1 MTIRTLF
8 MTAPDF
14 DTVIDRRQVP
24 TSKWDRYPEDVL
36 PMWVA
41 DMDFAVAEPITDAV
55 RQRLVHPVLG
65 YGGPG
70 PASLRD
76 LIAADMQDLHGW
88 SISPADIVFL
98 PGVVPGFNQALK
110 AVTQPG
116 DRLVVETPVYPPILA
131 AAENWGLIRSD
142 VAVRPIA
149 EGSIPDLE
157 RLTTALNGAAAFLLC
172 NPHNPTGTVR
182 TRAELEAIANA
193 CLASGTVIVSDEIH
207 CDIIY
212 DGRKHLPI
220 AALSPEIARRTI
232 TLMAASKTYNIAG
245 LKTAYAIIPDADLRR
260 RFVGAS
266 LGMTEGANV
275 LGLVATEAALRH
287 GRPWKEALLTY
298 LEANRDHLIARLGR
312 EIPEIRLNT
321 TAATYLAWLD
331 CSALE
336 LGDAYRFFL
345 DRAKVAFNPGSS
357 FAGNDQHVRLNFGCP
372 RALLDAGID
381 RMIKALSQR

>member
-1 MTIRTLF
+1 M
-8 MTAPDF
+8 AGHDF

-41 DMDFAVAEPITDAV
+41 DMDFPVAEPIAAALRD
-55 RQRLVHPVLG
+55 RLDHPVFG

-70 PASLRD
+70 PATLRD
-76 LIAADMQDLHGW
+76 LIAADMQDLYGW
-88 SISPADIVFL
+88 SISPADVVFL

-110 AVTQPG
+110 AFTRPG

-131 AAENWGLIRSD
+131 AAGHWELTRVD
-142 VAVRPIA
+142 VQVRPVP
-149 EGSIPDLE
+149 EGSAVDLD
-157 RLTTALNGAAAFLLC
+157 RLTGALVEAKAFLLC
-172 NPHNPTGTVR
+172 NPHNPTGRTR
-182 TRAELEAIANA
+182 TRAELEAIAKA
-193 CLASGTVIVSDEIH
+193 CLASGAVIISDEIH
-207 CDIIY
+207 CDIVY
-212 DGRKHLPI
+212 GGKTHVPI

-260 RFVGAS
+260 RFVAAN
-266 LGMTEGANV
+266 LGMSEGANV

-287 GRPWKEALLTY
+287 GRPWKEALLSY
-298 LEANRDHLIARLGR
+298 LEANRDHLVGRLSQ
-312 EIPEIRLNT
+312 EIPEIRIN
-321 TAATYLAWLD
+321 APEATYLAWLD

-345 DRAKVAFNPGSS
+345 DKGKVAFNPGPS
-357 FAGNDQHVRLNFGCP
+357 FGGDVQHVRLNFGCP
-372 RALLDAGID
+372 RTLLDEGID
-381 RMIKALSQR
+381 RMVKALSQR

>member
-1 MTIRTLF
+1 MVAHDL
-8 MTAPDF
+8 

-41 DMDFAVAEPITDAV
+41 DMDFAVAEPIAAALHD
-55 RQRLVHPVLG
+55 RLEHPVFG

-76 LIAADMQDLHGW
+76 AIAADMRDLYDW

-110 AVTQPG
+110 ALTEPG

-131 AAENWGLIRSD
+131 AASNWELNRLD
-142 VAVRPIA
+142 VPVRPIS
-149 EGSIPDLE
+149 EGSSVDID
-157 RLTTALNGAAAFLLC
+157 RLTGALHGARAFLLC
-172 NPHNPTGTVR
+172 NPHNPTGR
-182 TRAELEAIANA
+182 TRTRSELEAVAEA
-193 CLASGTVIVSDEIH
+193 CLSSGAVIISDEIH
-207 CDIIY
+207 CDIVY
-212 DGRKHLPI
+212 GGKKHMPI
-220 AALSPEIARRTI
+220 AALSPEIAHRTI

-260 RFVGAS
+260 RFVAAN
-266 LGMTEGANV
+266 LGMSEGANV

-287 GRPWKEALLTY
+287 GRPWKRALLSY
-298 LEANRDHLIARLGR
+298 LEANRDHLVARLSR
-312 EIPEIRLNT
+312 EIPEIRIT
-321 TAATYLAWLD
+321 PPDATYLAWLD
-331 CSALE
+331 CSTLD

-345 DRAKVAFNPGSS
+345 DQAKVAFNPGPS
-357 FAGNDQHVRLNFGCP
+357 FGSDDQHVRLNFGCP
-372 RALLDAGID
+372 RHLLDDGID
-381 RMIKALSQR
+381 RMVKALSQR